1 MTDKVSPGSR
11 ALSGPRC
18 AVLIGTYLSGKTSLL
33 DCLLSRCG
41 AVTRRGRVSDHN
53 TIGDFSPEARARG
66 MSVEPTVASCD
77 YLGEAWTFI
86 DCPGS
91 IELLHDT
98 LAALSIADAAVVV
111 VEPGADKAIAATRI
125 FKELDARAMPYIVFV
140 NKIDTAEASVRET
153 MDALQRLTERT
164 LVMREVPIREGEDI
178 VGFVD
183 LVSERAYK
191 FHPGAPSDLIEIP
204 AAVLQR
210 EKAERAHLL
219 EALADYDD
227 ALMEQVLDD
236 VVPGTETIYEN
247 LTRDLQLGA
256 VAPVFFGCADKDEGT
271 RRLLKA
277 LRHETPS
284 VAQTRERIGIASEGE
299 PLAQVFKTY
308 NGAQAGKQSFARVWR
323 GEIADGMPLNGVRVG
338 GISRMLGSQ
347 QVKLAKAGEGEV
359 VALARMDGIKTGAV
373 LSPSGRAAGAD
384 WPDVAKPV
392 YALALTL
399 GNRDDEVKLAA
410 AMAKVTEE
418 DPSLIYGPNPDTGQ
432 HLLRGQGETHLRIA
446 LDRLKNRNKLTLKTE
461 LPQVA
466 YKETIRNSVSQFAR
480 HKKQSGGHGQFG
492 DVSVEIKPLPR
503 GSGFAFTDRIKG
515 GVVPGQ
521 YIPAV
526 EAGVKEHLV
535 RGPLGFPVI
544 DVAVELVDGKS
555 HPVDSSEMAFKTAGG
570 LAIREGLPKCSPVL
584 LEPIFLVSISAPA
597 EFTSRVQR
605 LVTGRRGHIL
615 GFEPKDGW
623 AGWDAVSAHLPESET
638 RDLIN
643 ELRSLTQGTASFEW
657 RFDRLQ
663 EFTGREADQVV
674 ASHSAASAAH

>member
-1 MTDKVSPGSR
+1 MVEKVSPGSR
-11 ALSGPRC
+11 ASSGPRC

-33 DCLLSRCG
+33 DCILSRCG
-41 AVTRRGRVSDHN
+41 AVTRRGRVGDGN
-53 TIGDFSPEARARG
+53 TVGDFSPEARARR
-66 MSVEPTVASCD
+66 MSVEATVASCE
-77 YLGEAWTFI
+77 YLGEPWTFI

-91 IELLHDT
+91 VELFQET

-111 VEPGADKAIAATRI
+111 VEPGAEKAIAATRI

-204 AAVLQR
+204 QSVLAR
-210 EKAERAHLL
+210 EKEERAHLL

-227 ALMEQVLDD
+227 ALMEQILDD
-236 VVPGTETIYEN
+236 VVPGSETIYAN

-256 VAPVFFGCADKDEGT
+256 IAPVFFGCAEKDEGT

-277 LRHETPS
+277 LRHETPTI
-284 VAQTRERIGIASEGE
+284 AQTRERIGIAADGE
-299 PLAQVFKTY
+299 PVAQVFKTY
-308 NGAQAGKQSFARVWR
+308 NGASAGKLSYARVWR
-323 GEIADGMPLNGVRVG
+323 GEIADGMSLNGVRVG
-338 GISRMLGSQ
+338 GISRLLGHQ
-347 QVKLAKAGEGEV
+347 QTKLARALAGEV
-359 VALARMDGIKTGAV
+359 VALARIEGIKTGDV
-373 LSPSGRAAGAD
+373 LSPSGRAEGAD
-384 WPDVAKPV
+384 WPETAKSV
-392 YALALTL
+392 FALAIAL

-432 HLLRGQGETHLRIA
+432 HLLRGQGDTHLRIA
-446 LDRLKNRNKLTLKTE
+446 LDRLKNRNKLAIKAQ

-492 DVSVEIKPLPR
+492 DVAIEIKPLPR

-544 DVAVELVDGKS
+544 DVAVELIDGKY

-584 LEPIFLVSISAPA
+584 LEPIFQVAISAPSD
-597 EFTSRVQR
+597 FTSRVQR

-623 AGWDAVSAHLPESET
+623 AGWDSVTAHLPESET
-638 RDLIN
+638 LDLIN

-674 ASHSAASAAH
+674 ASHGASPGH

>member
-1 MTDKVSPGSR
+1 MTDKVSPASR
-11 ALSGPRC
+11 VIAGPRC
-18 AVLIGTYLSGKTSLL
+18 AVLIGTYLSGKTTLL

-41 AVTRRGRVSDHN
+41 AVTRRGHVGERN
-53 TIGDFSPEARARG
+53 TVGDFSPEARARG
-66 MSVEPTVASCD
+66 MSVEPSIASCE
-77 YLGEAWTFI
+77 YLGEPWTFI

-91 IELLHDT
+91 VELFQDT

-111 VEPGADKAIAATRI
+111 VEPGAEKAVAATRI
-125 FKELDARAMPYIVFV
+125 FKELDARGMPYIVFV

-204 AAVLQR
+204 ASVLQR
-210 EKAERAHLL
+210 EKEERAHLL

-227 ALMEQVLDD
+227 ALMEQILDD
-236 VVPGTETIYEN
+236 IVPGTETIYDN

-256 VAPVFFGCADKDEGT
+256 IAPVFFGCADKDEGT

-277 LRHETPS
+277 LRHETPTI
-284 VAQTRERIGIASEGE
+284 AQTRERIGLSDEGE
-299 PLAQVFKTY
+299 ALAQVFKTY
-308 NGAQAGKQSFARVWR
+308 NGAPAGKLSFARVWR
-323 GEIADGMPLNGVRVG
+323 GEISDGMTLSGVRVG
-338 GISRMLGSQ
+338 GISRMLGAQ
-347 QVKLAKAGEGEV
+347 QVKLSKAFAGEV
-359 VALARMDGIKTGAV
+359 VALMRMEGIKSGDV
-373 LSPSGRAAGAD
+373 LSPSGRSEGAD
-384 WPDVAKPV
+384 WPEVMKPV
-392 YALALTL
+392 YGLAIAL

-446 LDRLKNRNKLTLKTE
+446 LDRLKNRNKLTIKAE

-466 YKETIRNSVSQFAR
+466 YKETIRHSVSQFAR

-492 DVSVEIKPLPR
+492 DVAIDIKPLPR

-526 EAGVKEHLV
+526 EAGVKEYLA

-584 LEPIFLVSISAPA
+584 LEPIFLVSISAPN

-615 GFEPKDGW
+615 GFEPKEGW
-623 AGWDAVSAHLPESET
+623 TGWDSVAAHLPESET

-663 EFTGREADQVV
+663 EFTGREADQVI
-674 ASHSAASAAH
+674 ASHNAAAH

>member
-41 AVTRRGRVSDHN
+41 AVTRRGRVSERN
-53 TIGDFSPEARARG
+53 TVGDFSPESRARG
-66 MSVEPTVASCD
+66 MSVEPNMASCE

-91 IELLHDT
+91 IELFQDT

-125 FKELDARAMPYIVFV
+125 FKELDARGMPFIVFV

-204 AAVLQR
+204 ASVLQR

-236 VVPGTETIYEN
+236 IVPGTETIYEN
-247 LTRDLQLGA
+247 LTRDLHLGA
-256 VAPVFFGCADKDEGT
+256 IAPVFFGCADKDEGT

-277 LRHETPS
+277 LRHETPT
-284 VAQTRERIGIASEGE
+284 VAQTRERIGIAKDGE

-308 NGAQAGKQSFARVWR
+308 HGAPAGKLSFARVWR
-323 GEIADGMPLNGVRVG
+323 GEIGDGMPLNGVRVG
-338 GISRMLGSQ
+338 GISKMLGAQ
-347 QVKLAKAGEGEV
+347 QVKLAKAGEGDV
-359 VALARMDGIKTGAV
+359 VAFMRMDGIKTGAV
-373 LSPSGRAAGAD
+373 LSASGRSAGAD
-384 WPDVAKPV
+384 WPDALKPV
-392 YALALTL
+392 YALSIAL

-418 DPSLIYGPNPDTGQ
+418 DPSLIYGPNPETGQ

-446 LDRLKNRNKLTLKTE
+446 LERLKNRNKLTITAE

-466 YKETIRNSVSQFAR
+466 YKETIRGSVSQFAR

-492 DVSVEIKPLPR
+492 DVSVEIKPLLR
-503 GSGFAFTDRIKG
+503 GSGFAFTDSIKG

-544 DVAVELVDGKS
+544 DVVVELVDGKS
-555 HPVDSSEMAFKTAGG
+555 HPVDSSEMAFRTAGG

-584 LEPIFLVSISAPA
+584 LEPIFLLCISAPA

-623 AGWDAVSAHLPESET
+623 AGWDAVSVHLPESET

-674 ASHSAASAAH
+674 ASHSAAAAAH

>member
-1 MTDKVSPGSR
+1 MTGRSS
-11 ALSGPRC
+11 SGPRC
-18 AVLIGTYLSGKTSLL
+18 AVLIGTYLSGKTTLL
-33 DCLLSRCG
+33 DCILSRCG
-41 AVTRRGRVSDHN
+41 AVTRRGLVRDGN
-53 TIGDFSPEARARG
+53 TVGDVSPEARARG
-66 MSVEPTVASCD
+66 MSVELNIASCE
-77 YLGEAWTFI
+77 YLGEPWTFI

-91 IELLHDT
+91 VELFQDT
-98 LAALSIADAAVVV
+98 LAALSVADAAVIV
-111 VEPGADKAIAATRI
+111 VEPGVEKAIAATRL
-125 FKELDARAMPYIVFV
+125 FKELDARGMPYIVFV

-191 FHPGAPSDLIEIP
+191 FRPGAPSDLVEIP
-204 AAVLQR
+204 ASVLTR
-210 EKAERAHLL
+210 EKEERAHLL
-219 EALADYDD
+219 ESLADYDD
-227 ALMEQVLDD
+227 ALMEQVLEDI
-236 VVPGTETIYEN
+236 VPGTETIYQN

-256 VAPVFFGCADKDEGT
+256 IAPVFFGCAEKDEGT

-277 LRHETPS
+277 LRHETPNI
-284 VAQTRERIGIASEGE
+284 AQTRDRIGLSHEGE
-299 PLAQVFKTY
+299 VLAQVFKTY
-308 NGAQAGKQSFARVWR
+308 NGAAAGKLSFVRVWR
-323 GEIADGMPLNGVRVG
+323 GEIADGMSLNGVRIG
-338 GISRMLGSQ
+338 GIARVFGAQ
-347 QVKLAKAGEGEV
+347 QAKLTKAVAGEV
-359 VALARMDGIKTGAV
+359 VGLARMEGIKTGDV
-373 LSPSGRAAGAD
+373 LSPSGKAAGAD
-384 WPDVAKPV
+384 WPDLMKPV
-392 YALALTL
+392 FALAIAP

-410 AMAKVTEE
+410 AMNKVTEE

-446 LDRLKNRNKLTLKTE
+446 LDRLKNRNKLTIKAE

-466 YKETIRNSVSQFAR
+466 YKETIRKPVSQFAR

-492 DVSVEIKPLPR
+492 DVAIEIKPLPR

-526 EAGVKEHLV
+526 EAGVKEHLA

-544 DVAVELVDGKS
+544 DVAVELVDGKY

-584 LEPIFLVSISAPA
+584 LEPIFLVSISVPND
-597 EFTSRVQR
+597 FTSRVQR
-605 LVTGRRGHIL
+605 LVTGRRGQIL

-623 AGWDAVSAHLPESET
+623 PGWDSVVAHLPESET
-638 RDLIN
+638 LDLIN

-663 EFTGREADQVV
+663 EFTGREAEQVI
-674 ASHSAASAAH
+674 ASHNAAGAAAH